1 LHKAVIENEPPKD
14 KDQQQ
19 VAGIHTHVLDE
30 TPEDTDVFHV
40 LSHKPAVP
48 EMILTKQFI
57 FQVETDGAI
66 KYVGKADE
74 VLKK

>member
-1 LHKAVIENEPPKD
+1 LHKSVIENEPKD

-30 TPEDTDVFHV
+30 TPEDTDIFHV
-40 LSHKPAVP
+40 LSRKPAVP
-48 EMILTKQFI
+48 ELIRIEHFV
-57 FQVETDGAI
+57 FVVEADGGI
-66 KYVGKADE
+66 KYMGKAAE